1 MMNIEI
7 DAPHMPETPSSEQ
20 TNSVY
25 LVRNWPSSEWLT
37 SWMHSGVTLIVSEQA
52 LLHLVSNPQLIDS
65 LPVHPYALHSEIVL
79 NNLQEQLPA
88 SVIQL
93 GDARWV
99 ELTIEAD
106 QYMVWDNV

>member
-1 MMNIEI
+1 MMNVEL
-7 DAPHMPETPSSEQ
+7 DAAHIPEPQPIEQ

-25 LVRNWPSSEWLT
+25 LVRNWPSKEWLT
-37 SWMHSGVTLIVSEQA
+37 RWLHAGVTFIVSEQA
-52 LLHLVSNPQLIDS
+52 LLQLVANPELIDT
-65 LPVHPYALHSEIVL
+65 LPVYPYALHSEIVL
-79 NNLQEQLPA
+79 NNLQDQLPA
-88 SVIQL
+88 SIIQL

>member
-1 MMNIEI
+1 MNVEI
-7 DAPHMPETPSSEQ
+7 DAPHIPQSPLTEQ
-20 TNSVY
+20 SNRVY
-25 LVRNWPSSEWLT
+25 LVRNWPSSEWLKR
-37 SWMHSGVTLIVSEQA
+37 WVHAGATLIFSEQA
-52 LLHLVSNPQLIDS
+52 LLHLVANPAIIDT
-65 LPVHPYALHSEIVL
+65 LPVHPYALHSEIELL
-79 NNLQEQLPA
+79 NIQDQLPA